1 MAMVGLVLLAHDTLA
16 KSFLQVLQYIVGPQ
30 EQILALGVEQ
40 NKKAEKVERELDR
53 ALKQVNSGEGVVILT
68 DLFGGSAEH
77 FSLAR
82 MLAGKVEVVSGMNL
96 AMLLKAVDL
105 RSRDLSDPAVLARA
119 VAREGR
125 ENIVMASEIL
135 GQKKNEAPKGR

>member
-1 MAMVGLVLLAHDTLA
+1 MVGLVLLTHDTLA
-16 KSFLQVLQYIVGPQ
+16 RSFLQVLQYILGPQ

-40 NKKAEKVERELDR
+40 GKKADEIERELDR
-53 ALKQVNSGEGVVILT
+53 ALKQVNTGEGVVILT
-68 DLFGGSAEH
+68 DLFGGSAEQ

-82 MLAGKVEVVSGMNL
+82 MVAGKVEVVSGMNL

-105 RSRDLSDPAVLARA
+105 RSRELSDPAVLARA

-135 GQKKNEAPKGR
+135 SQGQKKSESVKGR